1 MGEAMDSAARLP
13 NDVSRCEGAHENG
26 PTCPQR
32 DTCRRYL
39 ERKSGAWYV
48 HPQIPG
54 PCAYYKL
61 AEATYF
67 LCAIPPKGERPTWV
81 CDYCNRHRRDHGE
94 DGSCPERGQAAGGE
108 R

>member
-1 MGEAMDSAARLP
+1 MSLP
-13 NDVSRCEGAHENG
+13 NDVSRCEGAIENG

-39 ERKSGAWYV
+39 ERKTGDSGQAWSV

-54 PCAYYKL
+54 PCVYHIEA
-61 AEATYF
+61 AEQTYF
-67 LCAIPPKGERPTWV
+67 LCAIPPKGERQTWV
-81 CDYCNRHRRDHGE
+81 CDYCNRHQRDHGE
-94 DGSCPERGQAAGGE
+94 DGSCPERGDAAGGE